1 MFLVVLLW
9 LDSRFL
15 FMKPALRFAVVI
27 GFALAAATGRADVVI
42 SGSGSFNFDPGA
54 WASVAGGANVSGFE
68 ALTLDEV
75 FDKSASSA
83 RTGAQILAD
92 EIVASPAYTG
102 ISFDLNGASVNNLPG
117 RTAQPTTFSF
127 GAGNPAGGTGQLG
140 LGGVTRWSVNPL
152 LGGGGLLFG
161 DFTLSYDATRTQ
173 VGGSGWNLKGNIV
186 PAGVVF
192 DLQNVLAS
200 HVGNTLS
207 ITGDLGL
214 SPEVATFLFGT
225 PSDTGKNMGSF
236 AFNGFTAVP
245 ESTAYPWIALGLCSL
260 FVVVRRARD

>member
-1 MFLVVLLW
+1 
-9 LDSRFL
+9 
-15 FMKPALRFAVVI
+15 MKTALRFAIVI
-27 GFALAAATGRADVVI
+27 NIALAASSGRADVVL
-42 SGSGSFNFDPGA
+42 SGSGTFNFNPGA

-83 RTGAQILAD
+83 RTGAQILTD
-92 EIVASPAYTG
+92 EIVAAPAYSG
-102 ISFDLNGASVNNLPG
+102 ISFDLNGTSVNNLPG

-127 GAGNPAGGTGQLG
+127 GAGNPAGATGQIG

-152 LGGGGLLFG
+152 LGGGSLLFG
-161 DFTLSYDATRTQ
+161 DFTLSYDAARTQ

-192 DLQNVLAS
+192 DLQNVLAT
-200 HVGNTLS
+200 HVGNSLS

-214 SPEVATFLFGT
+214 SPEVATFLFAT

-236 AFNGFTAVP
+236 AFNGVTAVP
-245 ESTAYPWIALGLCSL
+245 EPTAYPWFALGLCSL
-260 FVVVRRARD
+260 FVLARRRRH